1 MSAQQ
6 KDDIFALSE
15 NLQET
20 QKKLQEFARRK
31 ARFWPALWKKNMAFQ
46 KEQFDLWSKIVQ
58 NQVAHNNNVIQDCVK
73 IAGNGVKKAA
83 AE

>member
-31 ARFWPALWKKNMAFQ
+31 ARF
-46 KEQFDLWSKIVQ
+46 
-58 NQVAHNNNVIQDCVK
+58 
-73 IAGNGVKKAA
+73 
-83 AE
+83 